1 MQEEEI
7 RKQLR
12 MIEEENQNKFI
23 AKIYDDIQHLAEKS
37 IRKTY
42 VVTDYERYMFN
53 NIVMFVNNMKEWF

>member
-12 MIEEENQNKFI
+12 KIEEDNQNKFI
-23 AKIYDDIQHLAEKS
+23 NKIYEDILYLAEKS
-37 IRKTY
+37 IKKTY
-42 VVTDYERYMFN
+42 VVTDYERNVFD